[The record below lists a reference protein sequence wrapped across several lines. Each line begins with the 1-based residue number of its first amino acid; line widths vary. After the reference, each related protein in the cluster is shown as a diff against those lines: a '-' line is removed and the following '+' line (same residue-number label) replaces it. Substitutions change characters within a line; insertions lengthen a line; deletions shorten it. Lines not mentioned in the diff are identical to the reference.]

1 MEESAILILVLS
13 DGTQLL
19 ATTSVSEGAYMCTNV
34 LQILNHVG
42 DDGQVKTGLQ
52 EFLPYAEPTGGLAIP
67 TNMAMIALPKDTLK
81 NFYSEKF
88 GLIITPPEPK
98 IVLA

>member
-1 MEESAILILVLS
+1 MSKDILILILN

-19 ATTSVSEGAYMCTNV
+19 ASVSEGSGAYLCENV
-34 LQILNHVG
+34 LQILTHVG
-42 DDGQVKTGLQ
+42 EDGQMKTGLQ
-52 EFLPYAEPTGGLAIP
+52 PFLPYADMSGGIAIP
-67 TNMAMIALPKDTLK
+67 THMAIIAIPNVDIK
-81 NFYSEKF
+81 NFYSGKF

>member
-19 ATTSVSEGAYMCTNV
+19 ATTGVSEGAYICENV
-34 LQILNHVG
+34 LQILNHAG
-42 DDGQVKTGLQ
+42 ADGQRQTGLQ
-52 EFLPYAEPTGGLAIP
+52 PYLPYSDGTLAIP
-67 TNMAMIALPKDTLK
+67 TNMAMITVPNTDFK

-88 GLIITPPEPK
+88 GLIITPPESK
-98 IVLA
+98 IVLV